1 MDFWGFGVKKN
12 PGLIPWKLTWT
23 LRMGSWKI
31 WKWYFSIGISNYIGG
46 SSIFRCHT
54 SSFRGEQMGP
64 PGITGGIWGT
74 TRGWRFEK
82 IASQGAST
90 KGDGLML
97 HNLLVTGSP
106 QSHMKNSQFEAKR
119 LGGGSSWP
127 AIIDALLFRC
137 PRKLGSIGYSYK
149 WGGILWL

>member
-64 PGITGGIWGT
+64 PGSPGGFGGPPGVKVWKNRIPRRINE
-74 TRGWRFEK
+74 RGWFN
-82 IASQGAST
+82 ASQST
-90 KGDGLML
+90 GDRITTKPHEKLT
-97 HNLLVTGSP
+97 VW
-106 QSHMKNSQFEAKR
+106 SQTF
-119 LGGGSSWP
+119 GGGVELTSDNW
-127 AIIDALLFRC
+127 C
-137 PRKLGSIGYSYK
+137 PTFSMSQEVRINRL
-149 WGGILWL
+149 